1 MMRAAT
7 ELAKFSGPP
16 LTQSLTGGVELIDRL
31 GDEWRSLCAEGPSAD
46 PFFRPGWIG
55 AYLRAFEPRAKLRIV
70 VVRTD
75 GRARLILPLIE
86 ERSTLRGF
94 PVRKLRAAAGVHS
107 CRFDAI
113 VGHGDPEPW
122 IRAAWS
128 HLQETGG
135 WDVVELCDVPEGGAA
150 SRLVERAAKDGHP
163 TGAWESMRTP
173 YVRLSG
179 AKDVEEILK
188 RTGSHFRANLR
199 RRRRRLE
206 EKGALTLRRTD
217 RADPAELARFYELER
232 MGWKGDRGTA
242 IACDARTRRFYDE
255 IAGWAAQ
262 EGILSLRALELDGSA
277 IAMHYG
283 LTSGGRYLLP
293 KPAYDPTLS
302 SCSPGQIL
310 LHDVLRDGIEQG
322 LSEFDF
328 LGPWMEW
335 KADWT
340 QDVRPHHWLY
350 VFRRGALGRALHA
363 AKFRLPKLKEA
374 LRGR

>member
-1 MMRAAT
+1 MRVAN
-7 ELAKFSGPP
+7 ELSRAPGPP
-16 LTQSLTGGVELIDRL
+16 LTQSLVGGVELIESL
-31 GDEWRSLCAEGPSAD
+31 GDEWRALCAEGPSSD
-46 PFFRPGWIG
+46 PFFRPGWIA
-55 AYLRAFEPRAKLRIV
+55 AYLRAFEPKARLRIV
-70 VVRTD
+70 VVRAD
-75 GRARLILPLIE
+75 GRVRLILPLLE

-107 CRFDAI
+107 CRFDL
-113 VGHGDPEPW
+113 VRGQGDAEPW
-122 IRAAWS
+122 IHAAWS
-128 HLQETGG
+128 HLRQTGG
-135 WDVVELCDVPEGGAA
+135 WDVIEICDVPAGGA
-150 SRLVERAAKDGHP
+150 VERLAAHAAADGHP

-179 AKDVEEILK
+179 AKDVDEILK

-206 EKGALTLRRTD
+206 EKGALRMRRID
-217 RADPAELARFYELER
+217 GADPEALSRFYELER

-242 IACDARTRRFYDE
+242 IDCDRRTRQFYDE
-255 IAGWAAQ
+255 IARWGAA
-262 EGILSLRALELDGSA
+262 EGILSLRALELDGRA

-293 KPAYDPTLS
+293 KPAYDPSLS
-302 SCSPGQIL
+302 SCSPGQLL
-310 LHDVLRDGIEQG
+310 LHEVLRDGIEHG
-322 LSEFDF
+322 LTEFDF

-340 QDVRPHHWLY
+340 QDVRPHHWHY
-350 VFRRGALGRALHA
+350 VFRRGALGKALHA